1 MNPSEAGNRSG
12 QRKVKCVV
20 WDLDNTIWE
29 GTLAEGDDVALRPG
43 IRETI
48 VALDERG
55 ILNSIASR
63 NEATAAMAALERLGI
78 AGFFVAPRIDW
89 ADKSRSIRDIAATVN
104 LSLDTFAFVDD
115 QPIERDQVRRDLPEV
130 RCFDVDSV
138 AGLVDLLGLAGLPIT
153 AESRERR
160 RRYQVEHVR
169 QSSEAAFEGSPADFL
184 ATLEM
189 VMTIAPAREDDLDRA
204 EELTVRTN
212 QLNSTGRTYSRGQLA
227 ELGRSDD
234 HRLLIAGLEDKY
246 GSYGRIGLAL
256 VETGDSCW
264 TVKLLLTSCRV
275 MSRGVG
281 TVLLEHVMREARDAG
296 VSLRAHFVR
305 TPQNRIMLITFRFAG
320 FREVPGEPGLL
331 EHPLT
336 DLKAPPSHLRLIVE
350 PWAPSV
356 ERREMDAL

>member
-1 MNPSEAGNRSG
+1 MSPYKNRIGSSH
-12 QRKVKCVV
+12 RKVKCVV
-20 WDLDNTIWE
+20 WDLDNTVWE
-29 GTLAEGDDVALRPG
+29 GTLSEGDDVILRPG
-43 IRETI
+43 VLDTI
-48 VALDERG
+48 IALDERG

-63 NEATAAMAALERLGI
+63 NEEAAALRALERLAI
-78 AGFFVAPRIDW
+78 ASFFVAPKINW
-89 ADKSRSIRDIAATVN
+89 ADKSSSIRDIAKEVN

-115 QPIERDQVRRDLPEV
+115 QPIERDQVLRDLPEV
-130 RCFDVDSV
+130 RCYDVDRV
-138 AGLVDLLGLAGLPIT
+138 ASLVGVLGLTKLPIT

-184 ATLEM
+184 ATLQM
-189 VMTIAPAREDDLDRA
+189 VMTISLAREDDLDRA
-204 EELTVRTN
+204 QELTVRTN
-212 QLNSTGRTYSRGQLA
+212 QLNSTGRIYSRERLA

-234 HRLLIAGLEDKY
+234 HRLLIANLEDKY

-256 VETGDSCW
+256 VETSDTRW

-281 TVLLEHVMREARDAG
+281 TVLLEHVMRGARDAG

-320 FREVPGEPGLL
+320 FREVAGEPLLL

-336 DLKAPPSHLRLIVE
+336 EINAPPAHLRLIVE
-350 PWAPSV
+350 PWAPII
-356 ERREMDAL
+356 ERREVRAL